1 MCAPSRLN
9 SSATPRRCSAERR
22 RRVPSEVPTRGDHA
36 QRGPQRAGPRD
47 PVEAGVTRHAAT
59 PAIALR
65 ARAARDRG
73 MRRLSG
79 QRVMLQNTILV
90 ASDRRP

>member
-1 MCAPSRLN
+1 MTCRQSAPLKSL
-9 SSATPRRCSAERR
+9 
-22 RRVPSEVPTRGDHA
+22 RGKMIQPD
-36 QRGPQRAGPRD
+36 GS
-47 PVEAGVTRHAAT
+47 GVTRRAVT